1 METENSFKQL
11 VSMMVTSD
19 LRLAHEEKLV
29 ATGREMAIA

>member
-1 METENSFKQL
+1 
-11 VSMMVTSD
+11 MMVSSD